1 MIYYWRWIANEGLLI
16 ACLIPII
23 VSIPLTWWLHITVH
37 GKLPKKSK
45 IFLAFILLLIA
56 NATIGILMAKGLHE
70 SYYDDSWGMRSAYL
84 AFAFIL
90 SGFVQV
96 LTTMVFMKR
105 KFGKVL
111 FINLSII
118 AVFILIYSIYIFLMQ
133 VLL

>member
-1 MIYYWRWIANEGLLI
+1 MIYYWRWIAKGLLI
-16 ACLIPII
+16 TCLIPII
-23 VSIPLTWWLHITVH
+23 VSIPLTWWLHSAVY
-37 GKLPKKSK
+37 KKWSKKST
-45 IFLAFILLLIA
+45 IFLAFILLLII
-56 NATIGILMAKGLHE
+56 NATTGILMAKGLHE

-90 SGFVQV
+90 SGFIQV

-105 KFGKVL
+105 RFRKVL

-118 AVFILIYSIYIFLMQ
+118 IAFILIYGIYIFLMQ